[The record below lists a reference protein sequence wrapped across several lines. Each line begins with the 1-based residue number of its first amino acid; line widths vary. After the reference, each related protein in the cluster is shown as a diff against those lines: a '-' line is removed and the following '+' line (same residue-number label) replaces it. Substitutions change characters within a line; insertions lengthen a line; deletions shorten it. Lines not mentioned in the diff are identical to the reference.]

1 MTQQDDRS
9 NAAADT
15 VDLTNCDREPIHIL
29 GHVQGYGC
37 LISTSSD
44 LMVNHLSEDCFELL
58 GIKPES
64 TIGQKLTEVLKPQ
77 TVHDL
82 VSKLQVSSVGA
93 GIGRLFGYEVFGDGR
108 LFDISVHRSGNSFV
122 FEFEPRRG
130 EKWNDDLEVVQPMI
144 ARVKKRDTVAEAAD
158 TAAMALKALSGF
170 DRVMVYQFAADGS
183 GEVIAEKLETGMEPF
198 LNLRYPASDIPKQA
212 RELYKRS
219 TLRLIADVD
228 GPVSRLVPQQNPI
241 GEPLDLSL
249 SVTRAVSPIHLEY
262 LRNMGVAASMSVS
275 ILKDGELWGM
285 FACHH
290 QTPRYVDYARRT
302 AIELF
307 AQFFSYELTRKVE
320 AHIREEELQA
330 RELHDRLMMRL
341 SSGGSLI
348 ENFDVAAE
356 DLSHIVPNDGI
367 AIYSEGVYA
376 TSGSVVTEDEFKP
389 LARFLNTAPTG
400 QVFSTDRLVEIY
412 PAAEGFVDRVVGI
425 VAVPISRTPR
435 DYIVFFRREIA
446 RSVRWAGNPQKPVEV
461 GPNGTR
467 LTPRKSFAAW
477 TEMVRNTS
485 APWLERELRAAE
497 SLRVSLIEI
506 VLKLTDEA
514 NADRQKAAQKQELLI
529 AELNHRVRNILN
541 LIQGLI
547 SQSKQGAPTVEAY
560 TRVLDSRVQSLARAH
575 DQLTRQ
581 EWSPAALRDLV
592 NVEVDAFLNGQK
604 DRLVVSGAA
613 PLLEPSAFSTMALV
627 IHELVTNS
635 AKYGAFTDRS
645 GKVFVDLSMNNDGDL
660 RIEWR
665 EKGGPPVQPPMRK
678 GFGTTVIEKT
688 VPFELKGTVETRYK
702 LTGFE
707 ADIVLPGKYVSQGVP
722 SELSAVA
729 ELDVDTIDDRTV
741 DLSGVGKTLVLEDN
755 LVIALDAV
763 EMLSEMGIE
772 NVQLASSIVEAQAV
786 LKRDDFGLAL
796 IDVHLGDETS
806 LTVAQTLSERG
817 VPFVLATG
825 YGDVQ
830 AIISEFPS
838 APIVQKPFIV
848 DNVRKALVQA
858 VHDKGSSR

>member
-1 MTQQDDRS
+1 
-9 NAAADT
+9 
-15 VDLTNCDREPIHIL
+15 
-29 GHVQGYGC
+29 
-37 LISTSSD
+37 
-44 LMVNHLSEDCFELL
+44 
-58 GIKPES
+58 
-64 TIGQKLTEVLKPQ
+64 
-77 TVHDL
+77 
-82 VSKLQVSSVGA
+82 
-93 GIGRLFGYEVFGDGR
+93 
-108 LFDISVHRSGNSFV
+108 
-122 FEFEPRRG
+122 
-130 EKWNDDLEVVQPMI
+130 
-144 ARVKKRDTVAEAAD
+144 
-158 TAAMALKALSGF
+158 
-170 DRVMVYQFAADGS
+170 
-183 GEVIAEKLETGMEPF
+183 
-198 LNLRYPASDIPKQA
+198 
-212 RELYKRS
+212 
-219 TLRLIADVD
+219 
-228 GPVSRLVPQQNPI
+228 
-241 GEPLDLSL
+241 
-249 SVTRAVSPIHLEY
+249 
-262 LRNMGVAASMSVS
+262 
-275 ILKDGELWGM
+275 
-285 FACHH
+285 
-290 QTPRYVDYARRT
+290 
-302 AIELF
+302 
-307 AQFFSYELTRKVE
+307 
-320 AHIREEELQA
+320 
-330 RELHDRLMMRL
+330 
-341 SSGGSLI
+341 
-348 ENFDVAAE
+348 
-356 DLSHIVPNDGI
+356 
-367 AIYSEGVYA
+367 
-376 TSGSVVTEDEFKP
+376 
-389 LARFLNTAPTG
+389 
-400 QVFSTDRLVEIY
+400 
-412 PAAEGFVDRVVGI
+412 
-425 VAVPISRTPR
+425 
-435 DYIVFFRREIA
+435 
-446 RSVRWAGNPQKPVEV
+446 
-461 GPNGTR
+461 
-467 LTPRKSFAAW
+467 
-477 TEMVRNTS
+477 
-485 APWLERELRAAE
+485 
-497 SLRVSLIEI
+497 
-506 VLKLTDEA
+506 
-514 NADRQKAAQKQELLI
+514 
-529 AELNHRVRNILN
+529 
-541 LIQGLI
+541 
-547 SQSKQGAPTVEAY
+547 
-560 TRVLDSRVQSLARAH
+560 VQSLARAH